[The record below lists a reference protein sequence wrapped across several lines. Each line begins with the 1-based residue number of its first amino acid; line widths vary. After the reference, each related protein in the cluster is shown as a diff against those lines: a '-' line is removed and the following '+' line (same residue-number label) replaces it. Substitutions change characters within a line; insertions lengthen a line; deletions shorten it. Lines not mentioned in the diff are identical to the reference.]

1 MKVTL
6 TLKRAPSP
14 EDIAFIES
22 SLREIHPDITE
33 TSRES
38 LCISFTAPTTDVVP
52 FVQILASLTGIN
64 NGGLF
69 HGGRPL
75 IQSLLASS
83 TLLASPTQFHYES
96 IQAVPAPPLAL
107 EFWLYMTLSYGNRL
121 AHRLPPSV
129 ELGTPDTF
137 HSGEGF
143 KMCFDE
149 KGYCDGI

>member
-52 FVQILASLTGIN
+52 FGH
-64 NGGLF
+64 LF
-69 HGGRPL
+69 KSWLR
-75 IQSLLASS
+75 
-83 TLLASPTQFHYES
+83 SPES
-96 IQAVPAPPLAL
+96 I
-107 EFWLYMTLSYGNRL
+107 M
-121 AHRLPPSV
+121 
-129 ELGTPDTF
+129 
-137 HSGEGF
+137 EGYF
-143 KMCFDE
+143 MVADL
-149 KGYCDGI
+149 